1 MGRAPSEH
9 DRRSGL
15 LGCERLAA
23 PSASA
28 VDVYSFANGCYG
40 LRDLTHKS
48 LCRPGRAWLLSHR
61 GDRRGRD
68 AVSHAGD
75 GAGALPPLRP

>member
-1 MGRAPSEH
+1 M
-9 DRRSGL
+9 RRPLWSAIAVLACWGASA
-15 LGCERLAA
+15 LAA

-28 VDVYSFANGCYG
+28 VDVYSFANGCYA
-40 LRDLTHKS
+40 LRDMTTNRFVVRDGPRL
-48 LCRPGRAWLLSHR
+48 RGHR

-75 GAGALPPLRP
+75 RAGALPPLRP